1 MKAKTILLLA
11 AITCFCGCRRPHP
24 LLVPEISPPLVQEE
38 VFSCTGRL
46 AGNVLFPCAGGIG
59 WVDESGRILT
69 WDPGKKTAGPEIR
82 LPFPVSAPPF
92 RQGELLV
99 LKDVPGG
106 RLLIFDLAG
115 LRILA
120 ELPGLGADRI
130 LAVDRDCLVYLK
142 GETLTVNFWEKTTG
156 IFRLEVPAEKFYNC
170 YFSPESILILGRE
183 HLITFWKMTGKFTSL
198 TLPQPA
204 ASPFFQRDDNIYYGS
219 TQRFLVKISL
229 ADNRLAWKLKLGQ
242 VLEKQPF
249 FFAGAIVAGTADHNF
264 LQVNERG
271 SILWWQALGS
281 TMNFELVPMS
291 DHLAAF
297 LLNGEVKF
305 IDPQHQRVSEFKC
318 KGHPLGQPLVFAHDL
333 YFMIQEGPA
342 FKLQRLGNRYGI
354 DIDLEPAAVR
364 WLGQSVR
371 FALQPRNL
379 LEPAWDCVIRDAAG
393 EQVFS
398 KSMRT
403 AERFSLAWLPLQ
415 PGKYCIRV
423 QVRALNRNEESTLF
437 VQILDPQHPLPGFYL
452 HF

>member
-11 AITCFCGCRRPHP
+11 AITLICGCRRPHP
-24 LLVPEISPPLVQEE
+24 LLVPEVSPPLVQEE
-38 VFSCTGRL
+38 VFSWTGRL
-46 AGNVLFPCAGGIG
+46 AGNILFPCAGGIG
-59 WVDESGRILT
+59 WVDESGRIVT
-69 WDPGKKTAGPEIR
+69 WDPGKKAAGPEMR
-82 LPFPVSAPPF
+82 LPFPVSTPPF
-92 RQGELLV
+92 RQGEFLV
-99 LKDVPGG
+99 LQDAPGG
-106 RLLIFDLAG
+106 RLLIYDLAG
-115 LRILA
+115 LKLIA
-120 ELPGLGADRI
+120 ELPGLGVDRI

-142 GETLTVNFWEKTTG
+142 GETLTVNFWEKEAG
-156 IFRLEVPAEKFYNC
+156 IFRLKAPAENYYNC
-170 YFSPESILILGRE
+170 RFSPERILILGRE
-183 HLITFWKMTGKFTSL
+183 HLFTFWKTTGQFTTL

-204 ASPFFQRDDNIYYGS
+204 ASPFFQDGKNIYYGS
-219 TQRFLVKISL
+219 ARRFLVKLSL
-229 ADNRLAWKLKLGQ
+229 DDNRLAWKLKLGQ
-242 VLEKQPF
+242 VLERQPF
-249 FFAGAIVAGTADHNF
+249 AFAGSIVAGTADQNF

-271 SILWWQALGS
+271 SILWWQVLGS
-281 TMNFELVPMS
+281 TMNFDLVPMS

-305 IDPQHQRVSEFKC
+305 IDPRHQQVSEFKSQ
-318 KGHPLGQPLVFAHDL
+318 GHPFGPPLAFAHDL

-342 FKLQRLGNRYGI
+342 LKLQRLGNRYGI

-371 FALQPRNL
+371 FALQPCNL

-398 KSMRT
+398 KSMKM
-403 AERFSLAWLPLQ
+403 AERYSLAWVPLQ

-423 QVRALNRNEESTLF
+423 QVRALNRNEESTIF